1 MGNHSYRTTASSIAA
16 PSVVFEVLADA
27 ERWKNWIST
36 IGRSSYERTGDPAPH
51 GVGAIRVFGPR
62 FGPLS
67 REEVVEYEPP
77 HRFGY
82 IILSGFLPIKD
93 YKATVVLTEKAN
105 GTTIDWSGSFSSR
118 VPLMAAFLGK
128 TVSGFAK
135 ALAREADRR
144 AGAAN

>member
-1 MGNHSYRTTASSIAA
+1 MAA

-27 ERWKNWIST
+27 EHWKDWIST
-36 IGRSSYERTGDPAPH
+36 IGRSSYERTGNPAPH
-51 GVGAIRVFGPR
+51 GVGAIRVFGPK

-82 IILSGFLPIKD
+82 IILSGFLPVKQ
-93 YKATVVLTEKAN
+93 YRATVVLNENDRGTEN
-105 GTTIDWSGSFSSR
+105 EPGTSIDWSGTFTSR
-118 VPLMAAFLGK
+118 VPGMAALLGK

-144 AGAAN
+144 SGAAS